1 MSDLITTAFVQEY
14 KMGVELLAQQ
24 EGSVLRDAVRYETQN
39 AESDFYDQIAS
50 TEAVEVTTRH
60 GDTPLVNS
68 EHRRRRNQ
76 LRFFDWADL
85 IDKKD
90 KIQLINDPEGPYVQN
105 AGFAMG
111 RALDTVII
119 QAFFASSYTG
129 KTGSTAVTFPSSTH
143 EVASGSV
150 GLTVAKLR
158 AARKILRSRNIPR
171 NEPIYAAVTAQ
182 EIDDLLGTTEVTSS
196 DYNSV
201 KALVDGNVDTF
212 MGIKFIHTELVEDDG
227 TTRSVPIWAKNGV
240 LVAAN
245 PEFEVDIGPRRD
257 KRNSIQVYVSGNF
270 GSTRMDEDRVVRVL
284 CTL

>member
-1 MSDLITTAFVQEY
+1 MSDQITTAFVNQY
-14 KMGVELLAQQ
+14 KMGVQLLAQQ

-39 AESDFYDQIAS
+39 AEYDFYDQIAS
-50 TEAVEVTTRH
+50 TTAIEVTTRH
-60 GDTPLVNS
+60 GDTPLVTS
-68 EHRRRRNQ
+68 EHRRRRNA

-90 KIQLINDPEGPYVQN
+90 KIQIINDPQGPYVQN
-105 AGFAMG
+105 AGYAMG
-111 RALDTVII
+111 RALDQVII
-119 QAFFASSYTG
+119 DAFFATSYTG
-129 KTGSTAVTFPSSTH
+129 KTGATAVTFPSSTH

-158 AARKILRSRNIPR
+158 AARKILRAQNIPK
-171 NEPIYAAVTAQ
+171 NELIFAAVTAT

-201 KALVDGNVDTF
+201 KALVNGDVDTF
-212 MGIKFIHTELVEDDG
+212 MGIKFIHTQLVYDDG
-227 TTRSVPIWAKNGV
+227 TTRSVPIWAKNGM
-240 LVAAN
+240 LVSAN
-245 PEFEVDIGPRRD
+245 PEMEVDIGPRRD

-270 GSTRMDEDRVVRVL
+270 GATRMDEQRVVRVL

>member
-1 MSDLITTAFVQEY
+1 MSDLITTAFVNEY
-14 KMGVELLAQQ
+14 KMGVQLLAQQ

-50 TEAVEVTTRH
+50 TAAIEVTTRH

-90 KIQLINDPEGPYVQN
+90 KIQLINDPQGPYVQN

-119 QAFFASSYTG
+119 QAFFAAAYTG
-129 KTGSTAVTFPSSTH
+129 KTGSTSTAFPTSTH
-143 EVASGSV
+143 QVASGSV

-158 AARKILRSRNIPR
+158 AARKILRSRNIPK
-171 NEPIYAAVTAQ
+171 NEPLFIAVTAT
-182 EIDDLLGTTEVTSS
+182 EIDDLLGTTEVTSV
-196 DYNSV
+196 DYNNV

-212 MGIKFIHTELVEDDG
+212 MGLKFIHTELLEDDA
-227 TTRSVPIWAKNGV
+227 TTRSVPVWAKNGM

-245 PEFEVDIGPRRD
+245 PEMEVDIGPRRD

-270 GSTRMDEDRVVRVL
+270 GATRMDEDRVVNIL